1 MAYDYKSAPTL
12 SDEFK
17 KRFVV
22 NIKGKD
28 AIKVDG
34 LVVLAHEKGIKSM
47 KTKVVQFPNQD
58 NQWTCIAS
66 TVVIG
71 YGYNPITDKVEE
83 VEFEDF
89 ADANP
94 NNCTAMTKASYIRMA
109 STRSIGR
116 VLRKYTD
123 IDMVTS
129 EQINEVIEEPQEPII
144 DTAALTTIKTLLVQK
159 HIDQQAFGKIMFQTF
174 GHVQYQM
181 LHKSEGDRLIAIL
194 QNLPDNNTNT
204 EAQPATF

>member
-12 SDEFK
+12 TDEFK
-17 KRFVV
+17 KKFVC

-28 AIKVDG
+28 TIKVDG

-66 TVVIG
+66 TTVIG
-71 YGYNPITDKVEE
+71 YGYNPITEKIEE

-94 NNCTAMTKASYIRMA
+94 NNCTSMTKASYIRMA

-129 EQINEVIEEPQEPII
+129 EEIGEVIEEPQEPTI
-144 DTAALTTIKTLLVQK
+144 DTNALTTIKTILGQK
-159 HIDQQAFGKIMFQTF
+159 HIDQQTFGKIMFSTF

-181 LHKSEGDRLIAIL
+181 LHKSEGEKLITIL

-204 EAQPATF
+204 EAQTVTS

>member
-1 MAYDYKSAPTL
+1 MAYDYQSAPTL
-12 SDEFK
+12 TDEFK
-17 KRFVV
+17 KKFVC

-28 AIKVDG
+28 TIKVDG
-34 LVVLAHEKGIKSM
+34 LVVLAHEKGIKKM
-47 KTKVVQFPNQD
+47 KTKVVQFPTQE

-66 TVVIG
+66 TTVIG
-71 YGYNPITDKVEE
+71 YGYNPITQKVEE

-94 NNCTAMTKASYIRMA
+94 NNCTTMTKASYIRMA

-129 EQINEVIEEPQEPII
+129 EEIGEVIEEPQEPTI
-144 DTAALTTIKTLLVQK
+144 DTAALTTIKTILGQK
-159 HIDQQAFGKIMFQTF
+159 HIDQQTFGKIMFSTF

-181 LHKSEGDRLIAIL
+181 LHKSEGEKLISIL
-194 QNLPDNNTNT
+194 QNLPDNNTNNT
-204 EAQPATF
+204 GAQPTQ